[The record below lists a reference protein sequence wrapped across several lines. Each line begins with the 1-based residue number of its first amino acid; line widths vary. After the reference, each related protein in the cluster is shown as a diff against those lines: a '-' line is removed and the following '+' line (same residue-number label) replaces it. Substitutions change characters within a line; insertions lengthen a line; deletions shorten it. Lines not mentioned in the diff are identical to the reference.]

1 MSEAP
6 RPPGLS
12 DRLATVGEL
21 WRMVRDRRQWI
32 LLPAFMA
39 LVLLIIFVSAA
50 EMPILIPF
58 FYAVF

>member
-1 MSEAP
+1 MTEAP

-12 DRLATVGEL
+12 DRLDTVKEL
-21 WRMVRDRRQWI
+21 WRMVRDRRQWM
-32 LLPAFMA
+32 LLPVFIA
-39 LVLLIIFVSAA
+39 LAILILFVSAA